1 MSVNEDVSTWQD
13 DVFCLHSL
21 RNTSST
27 SSSARP
33 LTTRSFSPVAL
44 LSFCWNSSWSLLI
57 FLMEISED
65 FMKAE
70 NRHL

>member
-1 MSVNEDVSTWQD
+1 MSVNDDVSTWQD

-27 SSSARP
+27 NSSARP

-44 LSFCWNSSWSLLI
+44 LSFC
-57 FLMEISED
+57 
-65 FMKAE
+65 
-70 NRHL
+70 